1 MKRPHSLETDFVTLV
16 IKDSYHLTQF
26 RHKKSQ
32 TSSFFLVEEHTHKKK
47 TNWRMQ
53 ANISKSKA
61 DHIKVYFFVCVHIQF
76 FSSAKKIMEEHY

>member
-32 TSSFFLVEEHTHKKK
+32 TSSFFFSRRTHTQEKNKLE
-47 TNWRMQ
+47 N
-53 ANISKSKA
+53 ASKYKQ
-61 DHIKVYFFVCVHIQF
+61 K
-76 FSSAKKIMEEHY
+76 